1 MQVNSASK
9 SFVDVNGCLVF
20 NRHGHAMMGDGVVF
34 GIPMFIFMGGA
45 SVWHVQCDK
54 HIDGGTVFLR
64 AVGQEGKITEGVG
77 EAAFS

>member
-1 MQVNSASK
+1 
-9 SFVDVNGCLVF
+9 
-20 NRHGHAMMGDGVVF
+20 MMGDGVVF